1 MITYLTVFALS
12 VAAALTWAFQFYRPH
27 NLEAASIALSLVAA
41 LTVILLVIAARAS
54 LPMLIALLPYQIWV
68 IIASFLSWSYA
79 RLN

>member
-1 MITYLTVFALS
+1 
-12 VAAALTWAFQFYRPH
+12 
-27 NLEAASIALSLVAA
+27 LVAA
-41 LTVILLVIAARAS
+41 LTVVLLVIAARAS